1 MTPLRLRVRQLLT
14 RTAIPRPPDSQCAAV
29 TRAGSRCRLPAHA
42 GPYCALHT
50 TTTPPRAA

>member
-1 MTPLRLRVRQLLT
+1 VTPLRLRVRQLLT